1 MLIIPLNYTCIYV
14 VQSTVTFKCVSF
26 VVLKFSFCLTL
37 SHTSQWIIILKV
49 VLNTLIQMVYE
60 AYARWPGRSSE
71 GIRGC
76 QSEARPGNPLGNLQN
91 DTGGQ
96 FIFITIIHIPIEK
109 GVVCNLYLI
118 FLLVSFTWSPQSSLE
133 KSWIKRKST
142 ERNFSHSVT
151 VKCTRSDNQ
160 SHLDNGDV
168 TLLT

>member
-1 MLIIPLNYTCIYV
+1 MRPMHVDPEEAVKVYEDVKARHALGIHWG
-14 VQSTVTFKCVSF
+14 TFKMTREVS
-26 VVLKFSFCLTL
+26 L
-37 SHTSQWIIILKV
+37 SSL
-49 VLNTLIQMVYE
+49 
-60 AYARWPGRSSE
+60 P
-71 GIRGC
+71 
-76 QSEARPGNPLGNLQN
+76 
-91 DTGGQ
+91 
-96 FIFITIIHIPIEK
+96 IIHIPIEK

-151 VKCTRSDNQ
+151 VRCTRSDNQ